1 MKLVFATLIRC
12 ADRWTRVS
20 INDIERHQLQLLRT
34 ELGLDPD
41 PTPIKSK
48 ENQSEDAA
56 A

>member
-12 ADRWTRVS
+12 ADRWSRVS

-41 PTPIKSK
+41 PTTITKK
-48 ENQSEDAA
+48 ENPSKDAA